1 MHIIKL
7 NAIDST
13 NSYLKELAAHNSMQN
28 LSVVWTLNQTNGRG
42 QMGASW
48 ISERDKS
55 LTFSVLVKDVLKD
68 VEALYDLNVCVAV
81 TLVEVLKEFNL
92 PKLTIKW
99 PNDILADQ
107 KKIGGV
113 LIENTIKSTGDY
125 LSIVGI
131 GINVNQDQ
139 DDFSTLP
146 KASSIKNISGVTVD
160 IEVLLR
166 QFLHQFEFNLSMFQ
180 SQGASFFWEKYHKH
194 LFKWK
199 QPAAFEKKDGTQFM
213 GIIHQVTR
221 KGFLQIQLEDDTIQE
236 FEVKSIKL
244 LF

>member
-1 MHIIKL
+1 MYIIKL
-7 NAIDST
+7 SAIDST
-13 NSYLKELAAHNSMQN
+13 NSYLKELATHNPLEN

-48 ISERDKS
+48 ISDQDKN
-55 LTFSVLVKDVLKD
+55 LTFSVLVKDVLQNI
-68 VEALYDLNVCVAV
+68 ESLYDLNICVAV
-81 TLVEVLKEFNL
+81 TLIEVLKEYNL
-92 PKLTIKW
+92 PKLAIKW

-113 LIENTIKSTGDY
+113 LIENTIKSTGEY

-131 GINVNQDQ
+131 GINVNQD
-139 DDFSTLP
+139 DFSGLTQ
-146 KASSIKNISGVTVD
+146 ASSIKNISGITVD

-166 QFLHQFEFNLSMFQ
+166 QFLHQFELNLVQFQ
-180 SQGASFFWEKYHKH
+180 SQGASFFWESYHKY
-194 LFKWK
+194 LFKCK
-199 QPAAFEKKDGTQFM
+199 QPAAFEKQDGTQFM
-213 GIIHQVTR
+213 GIILQVTR
-221 KGFLQIQLEDDTIQE
+221 TGFLQILLEDDTIQE